1 MTPLTS
7 AQPLRGIALKVASTL
22 VFTAMSTLI
31 KLVSDRYPVGEIV
44 FFRSS
49 LALIPV
55 AAWVGWREFP
65 FIFRTTRFPGH
76 VVRSVAGSASMFCS
90 FSALSLLPIADATA
104 ISYASPLLTVIF
116 AVILLHEKV
125 HAYRW
130 SAVAVGL
137 FGVLVILSDYF
148 GPEAGAVSHADTLGA
163 GLAIGGAVCAA
174 LAATQTRSLTRL
186 EAAATIVVY
195 FSSLT
200 ALFALATAPF
210 GWKVPAG
217 LDLLALCGAGIF
229 GGTGQVL
236 LTQSYRFGDAS
247 VIAPFEYS
255 SMLWT
260 LVVSLVIFGTWP
272 SAVVLIGAAIV
283 IAAGLFII
291 WRERQ
296 LGIERTR
303 SRRAQ
308 TPPATAV

>member
-148 GPEAGAVSHADTLGA
+148 GPEAGAVSARRHAGSRAGNRRRRLCGA
-163 GLAIGGAVCAA
+163 CRDADAQPDAAGGGGDHRRLLLEPHRAVCAGDRA
-174 LAATQTRSLTRL
+174 IRL
-186 EAAATIVVY
+186 E
-195 FSSLT
+195 
-200 ALFALATAPF
+200 
-210 GWKVPAG
+210 
-217 LDLLALCGAGIF
+217 GA
-229 GGTGQVL
+229 
-236 LTQSYRFGDAS
+236 R
-247 VIAPFEYS
+247 
-255 SMLWT
+255 
-260 LVVSLVIFGTWP
+260 
-272 SAVVLIGAAIV
+272 GA
-283 IAAGLFII
+283 
-291 WRERQ
+291 
-296 LGIERTR
+296 
-303 SRRAQ
+303 
-308 TPPATAV
+308 